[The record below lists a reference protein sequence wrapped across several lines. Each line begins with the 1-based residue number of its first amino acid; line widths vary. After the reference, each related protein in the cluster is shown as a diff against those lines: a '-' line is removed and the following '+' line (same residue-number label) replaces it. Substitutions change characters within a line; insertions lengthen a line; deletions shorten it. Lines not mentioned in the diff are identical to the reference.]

1 MGKSY
6 VKEDFR
12 KNKYSARAV
21 TYLIQRISQP
31 MDLEDRHY
39 RSIKKMS
46 EELNLPENTIRTF
59 AKSEKESQYIYSKN
73 GLLYLLKRPI
83 KDVAIT
89 ARLAEEITDDYDF
102 MNYQEFTSDYQLVK
116 RFKVSYS
123 TVYEL
128 KKMQPLGVECK
139 KTIYDEFKRKYYLT
153 FYKWG
158 NQC

>member
-12 KNKYSARAV
+12 KHKYSARAV

-31 MDLEDRHY
+31 MDLEDRQY
-39 RSIKKMS
+39 RSIKKMA

-59 AKSEKESQYIYSKN
+59 AKSGKESQYIYSKT
-73 GLLYLLKRPI
+73 GLLFLLKKPI

-116 RFKVSYS
+116 RFRVSYS

-139 KTIYDEFKRKYYLT
+139 KTINDEFKRKYYLT
-153 FYKWG
+153 FYK
-158 NQC
+158 

>member
-12 KNKYSARAV
+12 KHKYSARAV

-31 MDLEDRHY
+31 MDLEDRQY
-39 RSIKKMS
+39 RSIKKMA

-59 AKSEKESQYIYSKN
+59 TKSEKESQYIYSKN

-89 ARLAEEITDDYDF
+89 ARLAEEITDEYDF

-116 RFKVSYS
+116 RFRVSYS

-128 KKMQPLGVECK
+128 KKMQPLGVECT

-153 FYKWG
+153 FYK
-158 NQC
+158 